1 MPETTQMVYSHRELT
16 ELILRDRGITSGHWA
31 IYIKFRLVGANV
43 ELDEGDLKPVAMTFV
58 ESIGVTR
65 VEAPNPLSVDASRLR
80 EGRRVSRKA
89 TKAKSQVVA

>member
-1 MPETTQMVYSHRELT
+1 MPETTQMIYSHKELT

-65 VEAPNPLSVDASRLR
+65 VEAPNPLSVDASKLR
-80 EGRRVSRKA
+80 VKRSVSTKA
-89 TKAKSQVVA
+89 PKAKSRAVA